1 MVINMDFCISVMTLE
16 DFEEIKNNLNQ
27 DFDDFWSATSLKNEI
42 ENISNLNS
50 HYFVV
55 RENDEIVGFAGILI
69 IIDETHIM
77 NIVVKKNKRN
87 LGIGS
92 LLLKY
97 IIDYSEKNKI
107 SSITLEVNENNIPAI
122 KLYEK
127 YNFQKVGLRKKY
139 YNNTDDAL
147 IMTLK
152 L

>member
-1 MVINMDFCISVMTLE
+1 
-16 DFEEIKNNLNQ
+16 
-27 DFDDFWSATSLKNEI
+27 
-42 ENISNLNS
+42 
-50 HYFVV
+50 
-55 RENDEIVGFAGILI
+55 
-69 IIDETHIM
+69 M

>member
-1 MVINMDFCISVMTLE
+1 MDFCISVMTLE